1 MNNCQ
6 LKDLVDELLQH
17 GKELSWLEFKRNDA
31 TDNQRLG
38 KYISGLANAANIAH
52 ELFGYLFFGIDD
64 TTLKVVGSNFNYSS
78 RKEKGSELD
87 FYIRKNLTSHAGFEY
102 FICDYDGKQVE
113 IFQILAAGTIP
124 VAFENEEYIRIGSH
138 LTVLKKYPDLLRAI
152 LNSHIDWS
160 AQVNTNACIEDLD
173 TDAIALARRKF
184 SDKSINKAFFKD
196 IANWSD
202 IQLLDKMKITVNGK
216 ITNAA
221 ILLLGKPESAHLLSP
236 HVAQITW
243 KLDTEEK
250 GYEHFGMPLFLEV
263 NSVLSK
269 IRNVVYKF
277 FPDNQLVSVEVMK
290 YDSEVILEALNNCI
304 AHQDYRRNERIVVV
318 EKINKVEFI
327 NGGSFFEGNAID
339 YSAGTITPRNYRNR
353 WLAEAMVNLGMID
366 ALGYG
371 IHKMFNSQRNRFFPL
386 PDYTKSSFNEVVLEI
401 YGHTIDENYSKI
413 LIEQNDELSLAE
425 VILLDKVQ
433 KGQTINDDDA
443 KILKKKNLIEG
454 RKPNYYIGA
463 KIAKTTG
470 QKADY
475 TKNKGLDKQYYL
487 DLIIKAIEQ
496 HGNVSRND
504 IDKLLWKKLPDILDE
519 KQKKN
524 MIGNLIS
531 ELRMKEMII
540 NTGTYKDSEWKLKI

>member
-1 MNNCQ
+1 
-6 LKDLVDELLQH
+6 
-17 GKELSWLEFKRNDA
+17 
-31 TDNQRLG
+31 
-38 KYISGLANAANIAH
+38 
-52 ELFGYLFFGIDD
+52 
-64 TTLKVVGSNFNYSS
+64 
-78 RKEKGSELD
+78 
-87 FYIRKNLTSHAGFEY
+87 LTAHAGFEY

-113 IFQILAAGTIP
+113 IFQIPAAGTIP

-138 LTVLKKYPDLLRAI
+138 LTLLKKYPDLLRSI

-160 AQVNTNACIEDLD
+160 AQVNTNASIEDLD
-173 TDAIALARRKF
+173 ANAISLARRKF
-184 SDKSINKAFFKD
+184 SDKSINKTFYKD
-196 IANWSD
+196 IANWTD
-202 IQLLDKMKITVNGK
+202 IQLLDKMRITINEK

-221 ILLLGKPESAHLLSP
+221 LILLGKPEAAHLLSP

-250 GYEHFGMPLFLEV
+250 AYEHFGMPLFLEV
-263 NSVLSK
+263 NSVLAK
-269 IRNVVYKF
+269 IRNVVCKF

-318 EKINKVEFI
+318 EKINKIEFI

-339 YSAGTITPRNYRNR
+339 YSAGTITPRNYRNK

-386 PDYTKSSFNEVVLEI
+386 PDYTKSSHSEVILEI
-401 YGHTIDENYSKI
+401 YGHTIDENYSKT
-413 LIEQNDELSLAE
+413 LIERKYELSLDE

-433 KGQTINDDDA
+433 KQQPVNDDDA
-443 KILKKKNLIEG
+443 KMLKKKNLIEG
-454 RKPNYYIGA
+454 RKPNFYIGA

-470 QKADY
+470 HKAEY

-496 HGNVSRND
+496 HENVSRKD
-504 IDKLLWKKLPDILDE
+504 IDALLWNKLPEILDE

-524 MIGNLIS
+524 RITNLIK
-531 ELRMKEMII
+531 ELRMNGKIVNCGNDRKPIWELKEQ
-540 NTGTYKDSEWKLKI
+540 EE